1 MPNFLKTILV
11 GVLALTLVAGGF
23 VLGVQVGERSYDENF
38 QAIQQAW
45 DIINRDYVEQDKV
58 DPAELSQAAIKAMMD
73 VLGDPYSAY
82 LNPQMYQMEIDD
94 SSGQFEGIGAEVS
107 IREGLVT
114 IIAPYP
120 GSPAE
125 TAGIRAGD
133 VILEV
138 DGQPVEGLSLLEVI
152 TRVRGPRGSEV
163 RLLIQHAGEA
173 QPVTITVVRGVID
186 VPSLTM
192 GMLGDIAYIVIYQFG
207 DRTNAE
213 LGTALV
219 RVQDEGALGIVLDLR
234 NNPGGGLQSV
244 IDVASR
250 FITSGEI
257 LRVRYNDGSTDS
269 HPANRQDPTTS
280 LPMVVLVNGGSASA
294 SEVLAGALQD
304 HGRALIA
311 GQTTFG
317 KGSVNYLVPLAG
329 GSALYITAARWLTPD
344 GHLIE
349 GQGITPDQML
359 EGTQDWTAWAV
370 DYLTE

>member
-1 MPNFLKTILV
+1 M
-11 GVLALTLVAGGF
+11 
-23 VLGVQVGERSYDENF
+23 
-38 QAIQQAW
+38 
-45 DIINRDYVEQDKV
+45 
-58 DPAELSQAAIKAMMD
+58 
-73 VLGDPYSAY
+73 
-82 LNPQMYQMEIDD
+82 
-94 SSGQFEGIGAEVS
+94 
-107 IREGLVT
+107 REGLVT

-125 TAGIRAGD
+125 TSGIRAGD
-133 VILEV
+133 TILEV
-138 DGQPVEGLSLLEVI
+138 DDLPVEGLSLLEVI

-163 RLLIQHAGEA
+163 KLLIVHAEES
-173 QPVTITVVRGVID
+173 QPVIITVVRGVID
-186 VPSLTM
+186 VPSVSMTTQ
-192 GMLGDIAYIVIYQFG
+192 GEVAYIVIYQFG
-207 DRTNAE
+207 DRTNSE
-213 LGTALV
+213 LGTALG
-219 RVQDEGALGIVLDLR
+219 RVQAEGARGIVLDLR

-257 LRVRYNDGSTDS
+257 LSVRYNDGSTDS
-269 HPANRQDPTTS
+269 HPANRQNPATS

-349 GQGITPDQML
+349 GQGITPDQL
-359 EGTQDWTAWAV
+359 LDGTQDWKAWAV